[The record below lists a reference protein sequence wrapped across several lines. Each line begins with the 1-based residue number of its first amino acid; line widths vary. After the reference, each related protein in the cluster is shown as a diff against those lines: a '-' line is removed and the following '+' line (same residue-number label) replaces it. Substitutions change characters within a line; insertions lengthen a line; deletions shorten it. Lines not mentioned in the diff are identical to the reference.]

1 MPAKT
6 DVLSFKEYISP
17 LKSVINYVSLLNTSN
32 DVVLSCYIFCLLI
45 AILWFLWLTIRK
57 ILRPSVF
64 YTHKLL
70 YEAVSE
76 KNNTKAI
83 QIIRQCPATINMFY
97 LTEGYTSFL
106 KACITGNTQLVKY
119 MIDMGADLNIRTPKN
134 ENPFYLAVYNHV
146 KHPQSKDASCIHAL
160 YYAGADINAVNE
172 KGYNALQLASSY
184 GHTSLVKWLI
194 EKGANLN
201 VTPDPYFLARIQG
214 HVKTALVVKNL
225 RCKFNSTNNYGK
237 SIN

>member
-1 MPAKT
+1 MSAKT
-6 DVLSFKEYISP
+6 EVLLLKEYIYP

-32 DVVLSCYIFCLLI
+32 DLVLSCYIFCLLI

-57 ILRPSVF
+57 MLRPSVF
-64 YTHKLL
+64 YMHQLL

-83 QIIRQCPATINMFY
+83 QIIRHYPTTINMFY
-97 LTEGYTSFL
+97 LSEGYTSFL
-106 KACITGNTQLVKY
+106 KACMTGNTQLVKY
-119 MIDMGADLNIRTPKN
+119 MIDMGANLNIRTSKN
-134 ENPFYLAVYNHV
+134 ESPFYLAVYNHV

-160 YYAGADINAVNE
+160 YYAGADINAVNG
-172 KGYNALQLASSY
+172 KGYNALQLACSY

-194 EKGANLN
+194 EKGANVN
-201 VTPDPYFLARIQG
+201 ITPDPYLLARIQG
-214 HVKTALVVKNL
+214 HVKAALVVKHL
-225 RCKFNSTNNYGK
+225 KCKLNGTNNYRK